1 MQFGMQMRPQI
12 ELSQRVELNDPD
24 RERLE
29 AAFELWE
36 AGTKIDFS
44 VPVDTLKTVFGG
56 GDSAKTGTPKDPNE
70 SLFDSEWREQFVMIS
85 PADMARISDGEKF
98 AVLLGH
104 CIFVS
109 TETPADYIPL
119 GVLNLAAARR
129 ARDNSN
135 FAQLLRA
142 RGLSAD
148 YARHYTATLTDV
160 LAAQYL
166 FRDKPAE
173 LAEFLRWRKSV
184 ERTDFF
190 NDETVGKILSERL
203 QTRARARQLHPT
215 QRGRYA
221 KRSFILAVAV
231 DVTMTRGEIDQ
242 VVKDFGIAKADIIM
256 GRLKDEPTFDVVRM
270 VDTIDAIVKKIREM
284 SITKRNVPKNKKTIN
299 LTSWQSVQAYL
310 LTSDICGVSNILQST
325 ADSNAFLAKPN
336 AILSLGSLKD
346 RLLYL
351 SRKALARVV
360 PERNDMAVLRSLVI
374 GTQQLAPL
382 VALEK
387 TVPADDAAGNAALAS
402 VGTKRDDLNRHL
414 SEAEALL
421 AQYAQV
427 ERAFADLGAKEAVPG
442 VLAQGRQKIQAHLE
456 EIKAQIADLERY
468 EGALSSLVEVRTR
481 FGSLF
486 AQVDRLAD

>member
-1 MQFGMQMRPQI
+1 MQLGMQMRQQI
-12 ELSQRVELNDPD
+12 ELSQRTELNDPD
-24 RERLE
+24 KGRLE

-44 VPVDTLKTVFGG
+44 VPVETLKTIFGG
-56 GDSAKTGTPKDPNE
+56 GDSAKTGQPKDPNE
-70 SLFDSEWREQFVMIS
+70 SLIDSEWREQFVMIS

-129 ARDNSN
+129 ARDHSA
-135 FAQLLRA
+135 FAQLLKE

-166 FRDKPAE
+166 FRDKPAQ
-173 LAEFLRWRKSV
+173 LAEFLHWRKSV

-215 QRGRYA
+215 ERGKYA
-221 KRSFILAVAV
+221 KRSFTLAVAV

-242 VVKDFGIAKADIIM
+242 VVKDFGITKADIIM
-256 GRLKDEPTFDVVRM
+256 GRLKDEPTFDVSLM
-270 VDTIDAIVKKIREM
+270 VEAIDAIVRKIREM
-284 SITKRNVPKNKKTIN
+284 LVTQRNMAKNKKIIT
-299 LTSWQSVQAYL
+299 LTSSQSVQAYL
-310 LTSDICGVSNILQST
+310 LTSDICGASNILEATSS
-325 ADSNAFLAKPN
+325 SNAFLAKSN
-336 AILSLGSLKD
+336 AISSLTALKD

-351 SRKALARVV
+351 SRQALARIV
-360 PERNDMAVLRSLVI
+360 PESNDMALLRALVI
-374 GTQQLAPL
+374 GTKQLEPL
-382 VALEK
+382 PELEK
-387 TVPADDAAGNAALAS
+387 TVPADESTGNTTLAKI
-402 VGTKRDDLNRHL
+402 GTKRDELNRRM

-421 AQYAQV
+421 GQYAQV
-427 ERAFADLGAKEAVPG
+427 EKAFADLGAKEAVPG
-442 VLAQGRQKIQAHLE
+442 VLAQDRQRIQAHLE
-456 EIKAQIADLERY
+456 AIKAQFADLERY
-468 EGALSSLVEVRTR
+468 EGALGSLAEVRTR
-481 FGSLF
+481 FSSLF
-486 AQVDRLAD
+486 AQLDRPAD